1 MKFAASLSP
10 GANTLVHS
18 SPLLSFLLCLRE
30 MDEVMGFSVC
40 EGWTQTCMRRP
51 VRGPSER
58 EPAHLSVLV
67 TVSPGVFEVLAG
79 ALVAVGVQVDGAG
92 SSLSQKLLPDLLRP
106 GCHVL

>member
-18 SPLLSFLLCLRE
+18 SPLLYFLLCLRE
-30 MDEVMGFSVC
+30 MDEVTGFSVC
-40 EGWTQTCMRRP
+40 EGWTQTCM
-51 VRGPSER
+51 RGPSER

-67 TVSPGVFEVLAG
+67 TVSSGVFEVLAG

-92 SSLSQKLLPDLLRP
+92 SSLGQKLLPDLLRP
-106 GCHVL
+106 